1 MICFNCG
8 HKIHDTT
15 YSECQLCGAKFGTDC
30 PSCKHPNPPMAR
42 YCFSCGTPVQA
53 QSLGSAVQ
61 NFSSLNETRKNVTVI
76 FADIS
81 GFTSLSEKMDPELVR
96 DIVNDCFSYITR
108 PVYELGGT
116 IDKYIGDC
124 VMILFGAQ
132 NTHTD
137 DIHRAVVCSMKMM
150 HLIKEFS
157 AERAD
162 QLGFDLDLSIGVHY
176 GLVVTGS
183 VGNYFDKDYTVMGD
197 TVNTAQRIQSHA
209 PKGVIY
215 VSEAVYQQTKE
226 DFEYSDPVEFYVKNK
241 EKPQRCYTPLRI
253 LNNTY
258 GNQDDIFMIG
268 RDEELHYLQRVLEKS
283 LIEGGQVVA
292 LVGEAGIGKSRLI
305 REFQY
310 SLGDR
315 IKVTQ
320 VECTPSFAS
329 RPFYLLAN
337 LLMAMMNISPEDTL
351 DVKRS
356 RIISYVDYILGS
368 VEEERKKRNYQFLGL
383 VMGIQSDNDL
393 LKILEMMDAA
403 SIRLEVIRQLQYFL
417 DAYTEKYKSVIVLED
432 LHWADSR
439 SMSIIRELISCFHYP
454 NTMLICTSRTKI
466 EALSSS
472 VENGIHCLPI
482 KPFPRK
488 QIERMAQEVIGC
500 QKIDADFLAALERF
514 CGGNPHYLREF
525 LIYIKRN
532 NLYRLQD
539 GMAVIRK
546 GAISTIPD
554 SLQNLI
560 LSKLNDMDD
569 NLAHIIR
576 IASIIGKDFPISV
589 INYLMHRDVEA
600 MGELVSSIIT
610 LKSVYAVTGRL
621 EKIYTFNQETEREVI
636 YNSLLMKQKKE
647 YHQKIAEAI
656 EYLYSRV
663 LENYYEV
670 LAEHFSKAGIVEKAV
685 DYCYRSAMKH
695 KMLHNY
701 HEALEYF
708 QKALEYID
716 NNGKSPGENRL
727 LMIYKGISEICIVMA
742 RYEDALHHAEKGLKL
757 AHAREDKY
765 AFQLIIA
772 RICKE
777 KGKYDEA
784 MEILSKLQS
793 RLRQNSDLYGD
804 FLLLR
809 CTILQETG
817 YQEEALRVA
826 KKAERV
832 LARNRDYENLAKT
845 LNTAGVIYH
854 SIGDIQ
860 NALKYFDKSY
870 KYSERVNDLQ
880 TMQKAAGN
888 LGVINQSLGKTA
900 TAMKH
905 FDAAKE
911 LAQRMYHP
919 QGYIISSINLG
930 ALYLDKGL
938 LQKAKRLFEKL
949 LKDAREIATA
959 PHESAILTKLGDIHY
974 QTEQYDAARECFE
987 DALEISQRIENREG
1001 EAVNFLGLAK
1011 VSLALREW
1019 AEAREQLDASIEGF
1033 RSLSDIAGM
1042 SDGYFYSSLWF
1053 LEKGE
1058 WQRALDD
1065 AELSEKYAT
1074 ECFNERKKARALC
1087 MKGRIYQRQENWTAS
1102 LDYLT
1107 DAIAIF
1113 ESVDSEYDMAKN
1125 CYFRAISHWNLK
1137 MTQEAEDDYENAR
1150 ENISSIDPCRW
1161 TRMIQQGIS

>member
-8 HKIHDTT
+8 YKIHDSTH
-15 YSECQLCGAKFGTDC
+15 SECQLCGAKFGIDC
-30 PSCKHPNPPMAR
+30 PSCKYPNPPMAR
-42 YCFSCGTPVQA
+42 YCFSCGTPIQA
-53 QSLGSAVQ
+53 QFSGSTVQ

-81 GFTSLSEKMDPELVR
+81 GFTSLSEKMDPEVVR
-96 DIVNDCFSYITR
+96 DIVNDCFSYVTR
-108 PVYELGGT
+108 PVYELGGS

-132 NTHTD
+132 YTHTD
-137 DIHRAVVCSMKMM
+137 DVHRAVVCSMKMM

-157 AERAD
+157 AERVD
-162 QLGFDLDLSIGVHY
+162 QLGFELDLSIGVHY

-226 DFEYSDPVEFYVKNK
+226 DFEYSDPVEFHVKNK

-253 LNNTY
+253 LNNSN
-258 GNQDDIFMIG
+258 GNQDDIFMVG
-268 RDEELHYLQRVLEKS
+268 RDEELHYLQTVLEKS
-283 LIEGGQVVA
+283 LLDGGQVVT
-292 LVGEAGIGKSRLI
+292 LMGQGGIGKSRLI

-310 SLGDR
+310 GLGDR

-320 VECTPSFAS
+320 VECTPSSAS
-329 RPFYLLAN
+329 KPFYLLAN
-337 LLMAMMNISPEDTL
+337 LLMAMMNISPGDTL

-368 VEEERKKRNYQFLGL
+368 VEEDRKKRNYQFLGL

-393 LKILEMMDAA
+393 LKILDFMDTD
-403 SIRLEVIRQLQYFL
+403 SIRLEVLRQVQYFL
-417 DAYTEKYKSVIVLED
+417 DAYAGKYKSVIVLED

-439 SMSIIRELISCFHYP
+439 SMSIIRELISDFHYP
-454 NTMLICTSRTKI
+454 NTMLVCTSRTEI
-466 EALSSS
+466 EGLSTS
-472 VENGIHCLPI
+472 VEEGIHCLPI

-500 QKIDADFLAALERF
+500 QKIHADFLADLERF

-525 LIYIKRN
+525 LVYIKRN
-532 NLYRLQD
+532 NLYRLKD

-546 GAISTIPD
+546 DAISTIPD

-600 MGELVSSIIT
+600 MGELVSSMIT

-621 EKIYTFNQETEREVI
+621 EKIYTFTQETEREVI
-636 YNSLLMKQKKE
+636 YNSILMKQKKE
-647 YHQKIAEAI
+647 YHKKIAEAI

-685 DYCYRSAMKH
+685 DYYYRSAMKH
-695 KMLHNY
+695 NVLHNY

-708 QKALEYID
+708 EKALEYID
-716 NNGKSPGENRL
+716 NSGGSPGDSRL
-727 LMIYKGISEICIVMA
+727 LMIHKGISEICIVMA
-742 RYEDALHHAEKGLKL
+742 RYEDALHHAEKGLKI

-765 AFQLIIA
+765 TFQLIMA

-784 MEILSKLQS
+784 MEILSKMQS

-809 CTILQETG
+809 CTILRATG
-817 YQEEALRVA
+817 HQEEALRVA

-832 LARNRDYENLAKT
+832 LTRNRDYENLAKT
-845 LNTAGVIYH
+845 LNAAGVIYY
-854 SIGDIQ
+854 SMGDTQ

-870 KYSERVNDLQ
+870 QYSERVNDLQ

-888 LGVINQSLGKTA
+888 LGVINQSIGKTTSA
-900 TAMKH
+900 IKY
-905 FDAAKE
+905 FNSAKE
-911 LAQRMYHP
+911 LSQRMYHP
-919 QGYIISSINLG
+919 QGYITSSINLG

-938 LQKAKRLFEKL
+938 LQKAKGLFEKI
-949 LKDAREIATA
+949 LKDAREITS
-959 PHESAILTKLGDIHY
+959 PLYESAILTNLGDIHY
-974 QTEQYDAARECFE
+974 QSELYDVAREYFG
-987 DALEISQRIENREG
+987 DALEISQRIEDREG
-1001 EAVNFLGLAK
+1001 EAINLLGLAK
-1011 VSLALREW
+1011 VSLALKEW
-1019 AEAREQLDASIEGF
+1019 KEARESLEASMEGF
-1033 RSLSDIAGM
+1033 QRLNNASGISD
-1042 SDGYFYSSLWF
+1042 SCFYSSLWF

-1058 WQRALDD
+1058 WQRALED
-1065 AELSEKYAT
+1065 ADLSEKYAM
-1074 ECFNERKKARALC
+1074 ECLNEQKRARALC
-1087 MKGRIYQRQENWTAS
+1087 MKGRIYQRQEGWTAS

-1107 DAIAIF
+1107 DAITIF
-1113 ESVDSEYDMAKN
+1113 ESVDSEYDMAKSY
-1125 CYFRAISHWNLK
+1125 YFRAITYRNLE
-1137 MTQEAEDDYENAR
+1137 MEQEAEDDYKNAQ
-1150 ENISSIDPCRW
+1150 ENIGSIDPCRW
-1161 TRMIQQGIS
+1161 TRIIQQGIS